1 MKRGTAVLPLHGG
14 KAPKW
19 LMDRMTRLAREIIII
34 IVSDFGSKEVL
45 RKLSDPFWFQSLGCL
60 LGFDWH
66 SSGVT
71 TTVTAAVK
79 GGISGLENELDLFAA
94 GGKGARSRKTPDEI
108 LNRGDDISANPDD
121 LVYLSRFSAKV
132 DNNAVMD
139 GYQIYLHNF
148 LFTKDGSWAVIQQ
161 GMNEVERSARRYHWL
176 GEAVDNMVS
185 DPQAAICCDKKGE
198 IITNLSD
205 SRANKAREI
214 ATKLANERPETIVK
228 ELEKIKQ
235 NPKNVDFSLP
245 RRHEVTADDI
255 NPKRLYK
262 IFLSTYEKRPKDFE
276 ALLTARGVGPKTL
289 RALTLIAEVIY
300 GTNASF
306 TDPARFS
313 FAHGGKDGHPYP
325 VDRENYDNSIDTL
338 RKAAQAAKVGRTDK
352 MDALKRLDRFYRRFS
367 SNISGDISNNIS
379 NEKNRIKRH

>member
-14 KAPKW
+14 KAPRW

-45 RKLSDPFWFQSLGCL
+45 RKLSDPFWFQSFGCL

-94 GGKGARSRKTPDEI
+94 GGKGARSRRTPDEI
-108 LNRGDDISANPDD
+108 INRGDDISANPDD

-161 GMNEVERSARRYHWL
+161 GMNEGKRTARRYHWL
-176 GEAVDNMVS
+176 GEAVDDMVS
-185 DPQAAICCDKKGE
+185 DPQAAICCDKKGD

-205 SRANKAREI
+205 GRAKSAREI

-235 NPKNVDFSLP
+235 SPKNVDFTLP

-276 ALLTARGVGPKTL
+276 ALLTAKGVGPKTL

-338 RKAAQAAKVGRTDK
+338 RQAAQAAKVGRTEK
-352 MDALKRLDRFYRRFS
+352 VDALKRLDRFYKRFS
-367 SNISGDISNNIS
+367 SDIPG
-379 NEKNRIKRH
+379 EKQNTKRR

>member
-45 RKLSDPFWFQSLGCL
+45 RKLSDPFWFQSFGCL

-79 GGISGLENELDLFAA
+79 RGISGLEKDLDLFAA

-161 GMNEVERSARRYHWL
+161 GMNENKRTARRYHWL
-176 GEAVDNMVS
+176 GEAVDDMVS
-185 DPQAAICCDKKGE
+185 NPQADICCDKKGD

-205 SRANKAREI
+205 SRASKARELAAKI
-214 ATKLANERPETIVK
+214 ANERPETIVK

-235 NPKNVDFSLP
+235 SPKNVDFTLP

-262 IFLSTYEKRPKDFE
+262 IFLYTYEKRPKDFE
-276 ALLTARGVGPKTL
+276 ALLTSKGVGPKTL

-338 RKAAQAAKVGRTDK
+338 RKAAQAAKVGRTEK
-352 MDALKRLDRFYRRFS
+352 VDALKRLDRFYRNFS
-367 SNISGDISNNIS
+367 NDILS
-379 NEKNRIKRH
+379 EKDKTKRR

>member
-45 RKLSDPFWFQSLGCL
+45 RKLSDPFWFQSFGCL

-79 GGISGLENELDLFAA
+79 RGISGLEKELDLFAA

-108 LNRGDDISANPDD
+108 LNHGNDISANPND

-161 GMNEVERSARRYHWL
+161 GMNEGQRTARRYHWL
-176 GEAVDNMVS
+176 GETVDDMVS
-185 DPQAAICCDKKGE
+185 DPQAAICCDKKGD

-205 SRANKAREI
+205 SRATSAREI
-214 ATKLANERPETIVK
+214 ATKIANEHPDTIVK

-235 NPKNVDFSLP
+235 NTKNVDFTLP

-276 ALLTARGVGPKTL
+276 ALLTAKGVGPKTL

-338 RKAAQAAKVGRTDK
+338 RKAAQAAKVGRTEK
-352 MDALKRLDRFYRRFS
+352 VDALKKLDRFYKNFSNDILSEKDKTKRR
-367 SNISGDISNNIS
+367 
-379 NEKNRIKRH
+379 